1 MTTAANIQYNYDL
14 IRTMVLNMP
23 KEDRDRLRREVYDES
38 EDYSCACREPE
49 FPFFGPKTAEE
60 ALERLQ
66 RAEQDY
72 REGRCRPIEEFFKE
86 MEEKYPWLSE

>member
-1 MTTAANIQYNYDL
+1 MTTIANPPSYDVV
-14 IRTMVLNMP
+14 RAMVLNLT
-23 KEDRDRLRREVYDES
+23 KDDRERLRREVYDES
-38 EDYSCACREPE
+38 EDDFHACNEPE

-60 ALERLQ
+60 AIA
-66 RAEQDY
+66 RAEQAERDY